1 MNNIINKEDK
11 ILLGHGSGGKLMN
24 ELILDEIV
32 EAFGK
37 DSIQLDDAAI
47 LDVGEGKI
55 AFTTDSY
62 TITPIFF
69 RGGNIG
75 SLAINGTVNDL
86 AVMGAEPKYISC
98 GLIIEEG
105 LLLSELRDI
114 LKTMREAADYAGVK
128 IVTGDTK
135 VVPNGK
141 ADKIF
146 INTAGIGIFNKKI
159 IRDEIRVGDKI
170 IVNGTIGDHG
180 ITIMAQRNNFSFSS
194 ELSSD
199 CAALNHLV
207 KKVIDEY
214 SDSVRFIRDATRGG
228 VASVLNEIVDN
239 KLYSAKLFEKDLP
252 IRAETKSICDILGI
266 DPLYSAN
273 EGKLIMVVDSA
284 NADKIISIMRE
295 TKEGQDATVIGEIT
309 DDFKAKVYLETLIKG
324 RRMIPLLL
332 EDQLPRIC

>member
-1 MNNIINKEDK
+1 MQIKEEK

-24 ELILDEIV
+24 ELIMDEIV
-32 EAFGK
+32 SAFGK
-37 DSIQLDDAAI
+37 DSIQLDDSAI
-47 LDVGEGKI
+47 LDVGKGKI

-69 RGGNIG
+69 NGGNIG

-105 LLLSELRDI
+105 LLLKDLRIILMSMRSE
-114 LKTMREAADYAGVK
+114 ADKAGVK

-135 VVPNGK
+135 VVEGGK

-146 INTAGIGIFNKKI
+146 INTAGIGVFNNNVIREDIKI
-159 IRDEIRVGDKI
+159 GDKI

-180 ITIMAQRNNFSFSS
+180 MTIMAQRNKLSFSS
-194 ELSSD
+194 ALSSD
-199 CAALNHLV
+199 CAPLNHLI
-207 KKVIDEY
+207 KNVIIKFP
-214 SDSVRFIRDATRGG
+214 DSVRFIRDATRGG
-228 VASVLNEIVDN
+228 VASVLNEIVSDKDFSV
-239 KLYSAKLFEKDLP
+239 KLIESDLP
-252 IRAETKSICDILGI
+252 IRSETGSVCDILGI

-273 EGKLIMVVDSA
+273 EGKLIMVVDKNDAEHIVEIMKQTDEGLDSA
-284 NADKIISIMRE
+284 I
-295 TKEGQDATVIGEIT
+295 IGEVT
-309 DDFKAKVYLETLIKG
+309 DDFKGKVFVETIIKG
-324 RRMIPLLL
+324 KRMVPLLL